1 MLETVDLRF
10 QYPNSDFTLEVERF
24 AIERGEKVAIVG
36 SSGSGKST
44 LLQLIAG
51 ILVPQL
57 GTVSVLGEQVSVM
70 TDGRRRAFRI
80 AKLGLVFQDFELL
93 EYLNT
98 EENILLEYF
107 IHSQLRLSAAV
118 RERARSLATATG
130 VQAYLGRPI
139 QKLSHGERQRVA
151 ICRAMLSQPKLIL
164 ADEPTA
170 NLDPSNK
177 QQIVELLVS
186 TAESANASLVV
197 VTHDTEIVSHFDRTV
212 EL

>member
-1 MLETVDLRF
+1 MLEIVDLRF

-36 SSGSGKST
+36 PSGSGKST

-186 TAESANASLVV
+186 TAESANAGLVV

>member
-36 SSGSGKST
+36 PSGSGKST